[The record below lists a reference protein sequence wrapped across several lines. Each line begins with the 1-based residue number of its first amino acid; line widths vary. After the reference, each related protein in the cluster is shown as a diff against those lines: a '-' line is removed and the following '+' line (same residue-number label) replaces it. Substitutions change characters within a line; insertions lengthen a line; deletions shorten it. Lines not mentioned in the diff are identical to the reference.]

1 MGELVG
7 YARVSSAG
15 QDLTVQIDK
24 LTESGCSNIFQEKRS
39 GLGGDRPELKRCIDY
54 LRKGDTLIVTR
65 ADRLSRSTGHLLKMI
80 EDLKAKGIEVLFLD
94 QPELN
99 SNSKY
104 GELMLTILAGIAKF
118 ETELRKERQAEGIAK
133 AQERGVRFGRKREL
147 TPERC
152 NEIKDMRNAGK
163 LIKEIIDETGLSKA
177 SIYRALG
184 SD

>member
-24 LTESGCSNIFQEKRS
+24 LTESGCTNIFQEKRS
-39 GLGGDRPELKRCIDY
+39 GLDGDRPELKRCLDY

-65 ADRLSRSTGHLLKMI
+65 ADRLGRSTGHLLKMI

-99 SNSKY
+99 SDSKY

-118 ETELRKERQAEGIAK
+118 ETELRRERQSEGIAK
-133 AQERGVRFGRKREL
+133 AQERGVKFGRKLEL

-152 NEIKDMRNAGK
+152 QEIKEMRDSGM
-163 LIKEIIDETGLSKA
+163 LIKDVMAQTGLSKA

-184 SD
+184 K